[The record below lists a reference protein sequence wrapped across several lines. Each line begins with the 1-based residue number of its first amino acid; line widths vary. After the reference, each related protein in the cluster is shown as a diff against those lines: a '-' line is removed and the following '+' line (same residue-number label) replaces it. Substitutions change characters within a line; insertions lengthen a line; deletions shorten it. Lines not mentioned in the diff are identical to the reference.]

1 MAHTNPDAQQP
12 SRRGTEQ
19 SIRQQA
25 RQQARRASA
34 RRREERAR
42 EEKRLRGQVET
53 VLRALW
59 ERDAYIAHQEQ
70 VAGAAL
76 LAMTRDEG
84 LSLAEAVD
92 WCGGEP
98 EVREATRLRCLAE
111 DTEREDAG
119 EAARLAAGP
128 AGGSWDNAGSG
139 AKDDAAVGPG
149 DGDDGES

>member
-1 MAHTNPDAQQP
+1 MAHRNPDAQQP
-12 SRRGTEQ
+12 LRRGAEQ

-59 ERDAYIAHQEQ
+59 ERDSYVAHQEQ

-76 LAMTRDEG
+76 LAMIRDEG
-84 LSLAEAVD
+84 LSLLEAVD
-92 WCGGEP
+92 WCGGEL
-98 EVREATRLRCLAE
+98 EVREATRLRRLAE
-111 DTEREDAG
+111 DTERETAG
-119 EAARLAAGP
+119 EAAHLAAGP
-128 AGGSWDNAGSG
+128 ADRSWDNSGGG
-139 AKDDAAVGPG
+139 AKSGAAVGPDG
-149 DGDDGES
+149 DGVVL

>member
-12 SRRGTEQ
+12 LRRGAEQ

-53 VLRALW
+53 VLRAMW

-84 LSLAEAVD
+84 LSLQEAVE
-92 WCGGEP
+92 WCGGEL
-98 EVREATRLRCLAE
+98 EVHEATRLRRLAE
-111 DTEREDAG
+111 DTAR
-119 EAARLAAGP
+119 EAAHLAAGP
-128 AGGSWDNAGSG
+128 ADG
-139 AKDDAAVGPG
+139 A
-149 DGDDGES
+149 